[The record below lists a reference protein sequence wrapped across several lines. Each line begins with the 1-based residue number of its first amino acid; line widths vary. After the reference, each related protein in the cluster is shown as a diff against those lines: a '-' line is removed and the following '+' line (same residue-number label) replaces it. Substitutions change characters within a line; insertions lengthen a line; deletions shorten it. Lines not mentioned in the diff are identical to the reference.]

1 MINDQDERRAKQ
13 SVQRAP
19 RRSKRRW
26 YQSKAF
32 WLLMVRV
39 AKLLVDVVRCL
50 D

>member
-1 MINDQDERRAKQ
+1 MINDQDEQRAKQ
-13 SVQRAP
+13 SVQRPP

-32 WLLMVRV
+32 WLLMVRIG
-39 AKLLVDVVRCL
+39 KLLVDVVRWF